1 MATSSVI
8 ATNNTNNTINAG
20 SAATVAAAAA
30 ATAAAAAAVVVT
42 STLSTRKRSY
52 ETAIVMPAMEA
63 KSQTTPITT
72 TTTTTI
78 RSTSATKASRAASS
92 PERELKADS
101 VVVDIVDSVDIAE
114 SQTAITL
121 RDCTRTISQ
130 SDADV
135 DDGGEATSPDDTL
148 PSAASTAA
156 VDYLNGSPGTAT
168 ASPNASANG
177 IKRQYVLPP
186 PRPHTPAELAA
197 LSNRQSNISSG
208 TADLATICKPAPFSG
223 DEEAILERERCDYT
237 KRITYQMARSG
248 QTNRRVRVYADGIY
262 DLFHQGHARQLM
274 QAKNIFPN
282 VYLIVGVCN
291 DELTHRMKGRTVMNG
306 FERYEGVRHCRYV
319 DEIVQNA
326 PWTLSDEFIAENK
339 IDFVA
344 HDDIPYVH
352 DGLDDI
358 YGPLK
363 ARGMFVA
370 TERTEG
376 VSTSDIVARIV
387 KDYDLYVRRNLARG
401 YSAKDLNV
409 SFLSEKKFRLQNKMD
424 ELKSRGKRE
433 LTKVKGDII
442 TKWEEKSREFIDT
455 FLLLFGR
462 ERLNHLWN
470 ESKGKLIQALS
481 PPGSPSGS
489 INGDDLDAD
498 ANDSSDEY
506 LELPTEYSG
515 GSSSSLNGKKK
526 RLSLARRSYLK
537 HSASGSFPNDDDDDN
552 DDVAFDTE

>member
-1 MATSSVI
+1 MDESDPAPATPVPVSI
-8 ATNNTNNTINAG
+8 P
-20 SAATVAAAAA
+20 
-30 ATAAAAAAVVVT
+30 
-42 STLSTRKRSY
+42 L
-52 ETAIVMPAMEA
+52 PL
-63 KSQTTPITT
+63 PIQ
-72 TTTTTI
+72 
-78 RSTSATKASRAASS
+78 K
-92 PERELKADS
+92 EFKM
-101 VVVDIVDSVDIAE
+101 
-114 SQTAITL
+114 
-121 RDCTRTISQ
+121 
-130 SDADV
+130 
-135 DDGGEATSPDDTL
+135 L
-148 PSAASTAA
+148 PLIM
-156 VDYLNGSPGTAT
+156 DF
-168 ASPNASANG
+168 
-177 IKRQYVLPP
+177 K
-186 PRPHTPAELAA
+186 EF
-197 LSNRQSNISSG
+197 
-208 TADLATICKPAPFSG
+208 TICKPAPFAC
-223 DEEAILERERCDYT
+223 DEEAMVERQRCDYT
-237 KRITYQMARSG
+237 QRITYQMARSG
-248 QTNRRVRVYADGIY
+248 QTPRRVRVYADGIY

-291 DELTHRMKGRTVMNG
+291 DELTHRMKGRTVMNA

-319 DEIVQNA
+319 DEIVQDA

-344 HDDIPYVH
+344 HDDLPYGH

-401 YSAKDLNV
+401 YSAKELNV

-470 ESKGKLIQALS
+470 ESKGKIIQALS

-489 INGDDLDAD
+489 VNGDDLEAAD
-498 ANDSSDEY
+498 DGDNGDSSDEY
-506 LELPTEYSG
+506 LELPPEYNTTGTTGSG
-515 GSSSSLNGKKK
+515 PGSSTSLNVKQ
-526 RLSLARRSYLK
+526 LARRSYQ
-537 HSASGSFPNDDDDDN
+537 SSYVATDGNDDDDDDEDEDNDNNDNDN
-552 DDVAFDTE
+552 DDVEYERRSN